1 MTSKEKR
8 ISFLEKSMAEKP
20 EDSFFKYALAM
31 ELQEENSDRAIE
43 LLREVI
49 NSQPDYLP
57 SYYSLGK
64 LLSEQSDYE
73 NALLILDKG
82 LELSKNL
89 KDNKTQSE
97 ISALM
102 QNIEFETD

>member
-31 ELQEENSDRAIE
+31 ELQEDNPMRAIE
-43 LLREVI
+43 LLKEVI
-49 NSQPDYLP
+49 DTQPDYLP

-64 LLSEQSDYE
+64 LLSEQSHYE
-73 NALLILDKG
+73 NALSILEKG

-89 KDNKTQSE
+89 KDGKTQSE
-97 ISALM
+97 ISTLI
-102 QNIEFETD
+102 QNIEFEMD